1 MRWQVRSSGD
11 DARIAALDRP
21 ESIEWLD
28 VDLPQEWAHV
38 QGLEHSR
45 GVLVRSRID
54 TPPLGDDERLWVE
67 TDGIADQADLWLDG
81 AYLGD
86 RDGYFVRHGH
96 DITAL
101 ARLADTHELLIE
113 TVGTEHAGVLQP
125 VRLRTTG
132 PVRLDS
138 LRVLT
143 RDASDDNAHVL
154 LSTVID
160 SSQPVTCEIVT
171 VIDDVVVDSRRRT
184 VSRGTN
190 SVSWSLDIPN
200 PRLWW
205 PWFLGTQEL
214 INVRV
219 DVRIDGTSSDTRSLR
234 TGLRQVSFQNW
245 VCTVNGER
253 LFLDGAWVDRPTM
266 NLATADDDEVSA
278 PVRRARERGLDLV
291 RVHAHVAHPGF
302 YAAADELGVLILQ
315 DLPVRGTGR
324 RGRKVATRWTAG
336 VVDAVGHHPSVMAWH
351 HRALDRFTH
360 RALVKADPTR
370 DAVGH
375 LSTLLPPTTRARVG
389 AWLGTVDA
397 VTRTAPEASV
407 RLVPNLARF
416 VTHEE
421 LELVP
426 PLRPDNEMERD
437 RLVAFLRSCGFDPTT
452 GYCFERL

>member
-1 MRWQVRSSGD
+1 MRASGD

-21 ESIEWLD
+21 GSLEWLD

-38 QGLEHSR
+38 EGLDHTR

-86 RDGYFVRHGH
+86 RDGYFVRQGH

-101 ARLADTHELLIE
+101 ARLGDSHELLIE
-113 TVGTEHAGVLQP
+113 TTGADHAGVWRP
-125 VRLRTTG
+125 VTVRTTG
-132 PVRLDS
+132 PARLDS

-143 RDASDDNAHVL
+143 RDASDESAHVL

-160 SSQPVTCEIVT
+160 SSRPATCEIVT
-171 VIDDVVVDSRRRT
+171 SIDGAVADERRR
-184 VSRGTN
+184 SLARGTN

-205 PWFLGTQEL
+205 PWFLGNQEL
-214 INVRV
+214 IDVSVEVRV
-219 DVRIDGTSSDTRSLR
+219 DGAPSDSRSLR

-253 LFLDGAWVDRPTM
+253 LFLDGAWIDRPAL
-266 NLATADDDEVSA
+266 NLARATNDDIAD

-302 YAAADELGVLILQ
+302 YAAADELGVLLLQ

-324 RGRKVATRWTAG
+324 RGRKVAARWTAG

-360 RALVKADPTR
+360 RALAKADPTR

-375 LSTLLPPTTRARVG
+375 LSTLLPPGTRSKVG
-389 AWLGTVDA
+389 AWLGTIDA
-397 VTRTAPEASV
+397 VTRTAPETSV

-426 PLRPDNEMERD
+426 PMRPDNEMERD
-437 RLVAFLRSCGFDPTT
+437 RLVAFLRSCGFDPAT

>member
-1 MRWQVRSSGD
+1 MRASSD

-21 ESIEWLD
+21 GSLEWLD

-38 QGLEHSR
+38 EGLDHTR

-86 RDGYFVRHGH
+86 RDGYFVRQGH

-101 ARLADTHELLIE
+101 ARLGDSHELLIE
-113 TVGTEHAGVLQP
+113 TTGADHAGVWRP
-125 VRLRTTG
+125 VTVRTTG
-132 PVRLDS
+132 PARLDS

-143 RDASDDNAHVL
+143 RDASDESAHVL

-160 SSQPVTCEIVT
+160 SSRPATCEIVT
-171 VIDDVVVDSRRRT
+171 SIDGAVADERRR
-184 VSRGTN
+184 SLARGTN

-205 PWFLGTQEL
+205 PWFLGNQEL
-214 INVRV
+214 IDVSVEVRV
-219 DVRIDGTSSDTRSLR
+219 DGAPSDSRSLR

-253 LFLDGAWVDRPTM
+253 LFLDGAWIDRPAL
-266 NLATADDDEVSA
+266 NLARATNDDIAD

-302 YAAADELGVLILQ
+302 YAAADELGVLLLQ

-324 RGRKVATRWTAG
+324 RGRKVAARWTAG
-336 VVDAVGHHPSVMAWH
+336 VVDTVGHHPSVMAWH

-360 RALVKADPTR
+360 RALAKADPTR

-375 LSTLLPPTTRARVG
+375 LSTLLPPGTRSKVG
-389 AWLGTVDA
+389 AWLGTIDA
-397 VTRTAPEASV
+397 VTRTAPETSV

-426 PLRPDNEMERD
+426 PMRPDNEMERD
-437 RLVAFLRSCGFDPTT
+437 RLVAFLRSCGFDPAT

>member
-1 MRWQVRSSGD
+1 VRASSD

-21 ESIEWLD
+21 GSLEWLD

-38 QGLEHSR
+38 EGLEHTR

-86 RDGYFVRHGH
+86 RDGYFVRQGH

-101 ARLADTHELLIE
+101 ARLGDSHELLIE
-113 TVGTEHAGVLQP
+113 TTGADHAGVWRP
-125 VRLRTTG
+125 VTVRTTG
-132 PVRLDS
+132 PARLDS

-143 RDASDDNAHVL
+143 RDASDESAHVL

-160 SSQPVTCEIVT
+160 SSRPATCEIVT
-171 VIDDVVVDSRRRT
+171 SIDGAVADARRR
-184 VSRGTN
+184 SLARGTN

-205 PWFLGTQEL
+205 PWFLGNQEL
-214 INVRV
+214 IDVSVEVRV
-219 DVRIDGTSSDTRSLR
+219 DGAPSDSRSLR

-253 LFLDGAWVDRPTM
+253 LFLDGAWIDRPAL
-266 NLATADDDEVSA
+266 NLARATDDDIA
-278 PVRRARERGLDLV
+278 DPMRRARERGLDLV

-302 YAAADELGVLILQ
+302 YAAADELGVMLLQ

-324 RGRKVATRWTAG
+324 RGRKVAGRWTAG

-360 RALVKADPTR
+360 RALAKADPTR

-375 LSTLLPPTTRARVG
+375 LSTLLPPGTRAKVG
-389 AWLGTVDA
+389 AWLGTIDA
-397 VTRTAPEASV
+397 VTRTAPETSV

-426 PLRPDNEMERD
+426 PLRPDNGMERD

>member
-1 MRWQVRSSGD
+1 MQWQVRASGD

-21 ESIEWLD
+21 GSLD
-28 VDLPQEWAHV
+28 WIDVELPQEWAHV
-38 QGLEHSR
+38 EGLDHSR

-54 TPPLGDDERLWVE
+54 TPPLGDDERIWVE

-101 ARLADTHELLIE
+101 ARLADSHELLIE
-113 TVGTEHAGVLQP
+113 TTGADHAGIQRP
-125 VRLRTTG
+125 VTVRRTG

-143 RDASDDNAHVL
+143 RDASTENAHVL

-160 SSQPVTCEIVT
+160 SSRPATCEIVT
-171 VIDDVVVDSRRRT
+171 TVDGATVDTRRRS

-205 PWFLGTQEL
+205 PWFLGAQEL
-214 INVRV
+214 IHVTVEVRV
-219 DVRIDGTSSDTRSLR
+219 DGAPSDSRALR

-253 LFLDGAWVDRPTM
+253 LFLDGAWVDRPM
-266 NLATADDDEVSA
+266 LNLARASDDEIA
-278 PVRRARERGLDLV
+278 GPVHLARERGLDLV

-302 YAAADELGVLILQ
+302 YAAADELGVLLLQ

-324 RGRKVATRWTAG
+324 RGRKVAARWTAG

-360 RALVKADPTR
+360 RALAKADPTR

-375 LSTLLPPTTRARVG
+375 LSTLLPSTTRAKVG
-389 AWLGTVDA
+389 AWLGTIDA

-426 PLRPDNEMERD
+426 PLRPDNAMERD